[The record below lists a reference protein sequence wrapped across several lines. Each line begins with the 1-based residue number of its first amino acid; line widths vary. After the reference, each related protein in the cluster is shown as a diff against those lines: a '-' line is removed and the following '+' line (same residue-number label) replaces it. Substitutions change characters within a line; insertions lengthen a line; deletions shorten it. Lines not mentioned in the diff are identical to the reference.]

1 MTDHVAANREYWTGL
16 APEYAISAERNWA
29 QDEITWGIYDVP
41 ESELRALPD
50 VADKDVVELGCGTAY
65 FSAWLAR
72 RGARPVGVDV
82 TPAQLDTART
92 MQAKHGLEFPLLLES
107 AESVP
112 LPDASFDLALSEY
125 GASIWADPTKWVP
138 EAARLL
144 RPGGELVFLVNGR
157 IQTLCFPDDDAEPV
171 TTAFRQVYFREPR
184 HVWPDGVNFFLGY
197 GEWIRLLRANGFD
210 VVDLIEVRAP
220 EGAADNRHGLADP
233 EWSRKWPVEEIWRAR
248 KSRERPADAT
258 AAPRVDVAAAERDP
272 PPARDSVRRRRTR
285 LRGARR

>member
-1 MTDHVAANREYWTGL
+1 
-16 APEYAISAERNWA
+16 
-29 QDEITWGIYDVP
+29 VP

-50 VADKDVVELGCGTAY
+50 VADKDVIELGCGTAY

-82 TPAQLDTART
+82 TPAQLDTARA

-125 GASIWADPTKWVP
+125 GASIWADPAKWVP

-171 TTAFRQVYFREPR
+171 TTAFRQVYFRDPR
-184 HVWPDGVNFFLGY
+184 HAWPDGGVNFFLAY

-210 VVDLIEVRAP
+210 VVDLIEVQAP
-220 EGAADNRHGLADP
+220 EGAPENRHGLADP
-233 EWSRKWPVEEIWRAR
+233 AWSRKWPVEEIWRAR
-248 KSRERPADAT
+248 K
-258 AAPRVDVAAAERDP
+258 VV
-272 PPARDSVRRRRTR
+272 
-285 LRGARR
+285 